1 MEAKDEKKS
10 NSPWCEWA
18 VISLIALTIVFS
30 GLWLLKMSDV
40 LKSPPGQI
48 EVLYF
53 DADSGLETKKAE
65 NDQTQYTLY
74 KQAEET
80 LREQMNTW
88 LTIVGFFGVL
98 FGLIVPLAS
107 YLLQRRSLSEERE
120 RIMEGVKKEA
130 SDAAE
135 KAAEKASKE
144 AADAKTAAEKA
155 ANDAANDAAEAKK
168 AAGDA
173 TKDASDAKHAAS
185 DAEAE
190 AKKALDNVEIAKG
203 EMQKR
208 LDEAIIRI
216 EETSQRAQDAVQR
229 AQEAKDVAVAAKKT
243 AMEANKAA
251 QSSSGTR
258 PNGGDEGNVTKTE
271 FEVTKQKA
279 EHGDMEAQNL
289 LGWMYGCGKGVAK
302 DEFEAVYWYHKA
314 ANRGLA
320 MAQYNLG
327 IMYHSGYGVDKNY
340 TKAAYWYRKA
350 IEQDYA
356 DAENNLGVL
365 VANGH
370 GCEKNE
376 QEALAWYRKA
386 AEHGSAMG
394 RKNLGET
401 YEKGMLGLGVN
412 LAKAKEL
419 YQQVVDDPNAAEKPK
434 KLAQEGLD
442 RISKMEGGK

>member
-1 MEAKDEKKS
+1 MEYKS
-10 NSPWCEWA
+10 CGKLYA
-18 VISLIALTIVFS
+18 LVAIVLIAALTILS
-30 GLWLLKMSDV
+30 GIWLRQMTDV
-40 LKSPPGQI
+40 LKSPPGKI
-48 EVLYF
+48 EVRHVYANF
-53 DADSGLETKKAE
+53 EAETKCDKNE
-65 NDQTQYTLY
+65 ETQYTLY
-74 KQAEET
+74 KQAEES

-98 FGLIVPLAS
+98 FGLIVPLAG
-107 YLLQRRSLSEERE
+107 YLLQRHSLSEERE
-120 RIMEGVKKEA
+120 RIMKDVEKTA
-130 SDAAE
+130 ADAAE

-144 AADAKTAAEKA
+144 AADAKMAAEAASKA
-155 ANDAANDAAEAKK
+155 AKNDAADAKK
-168 AAGDA
+168 AADN
-173 TKDASDAKHAAS
+173 AA
-185 DAEAE
+185 AE
-190 AKKALDNVEIAKG
+190 AKKALDEVGSAK
-203 EMQKR
+203 EEVKKQ
-208 LDEAIIRI
+208 LEEALIRI

-271 FEVTKQKA
+271 FEVTKQNA

-401 YEKGMLGLGVN
+401 YEKGMLGLEVN

-419 YQQVVDDPNAAEKPK
+419 YQQVVDDPNADEKPK

-442 RISKMEGGK
+442 RIAKLEDRK

>member
-1 MEAKDEKKS
+1 MWYKS
-10 NSPWCEWA
+10 CSNWLA
-18 VISLIALTIVFS
+18 GIALLVIVIITVFS
-30 GLWLLKMSDV
+30 GRWLWKMTDV
-40 LKSPPGQI
+40 LTSPPGQI
-48 EVLYF
+48 EVLYIE
-53 DADSGLETKKAE
+53 ADSGLETKKVK
-65 NDQTQYTLY
+65 NDETQYELY
-74 KQAEET
+74 KQAEESF
-80 LREQMNTW
+80 RELLNTW
-88 LTIVGFFGVL
+88 LTIVGFFGAL

-107 YLLQRRSLSEERE
+107 YLLQRHSLSEERE
-120 RIMEGVKKEA
+120 RIMKDVEKA
-130 SDAAE
+130 AADAAE
-135 KAAEKASKE
+135 KAAEKSSKE
-144 AADAKTAAEKA
+144 AADAKT
-155 ANDAANDAAEAKK
+155 EAKK
-168 AAGDA
+168 AAEGAAKDAVEAKKAAENA

-185 DAEAE
+185 DAETE
-190 AKKALDNVEIAKG
+190 AKKALDNVETAKG

-401 YEKGMLGLGVN
+401 YEKGMLGLEVN

-442 RISKMEGGK
+442 RIAKLKGEK